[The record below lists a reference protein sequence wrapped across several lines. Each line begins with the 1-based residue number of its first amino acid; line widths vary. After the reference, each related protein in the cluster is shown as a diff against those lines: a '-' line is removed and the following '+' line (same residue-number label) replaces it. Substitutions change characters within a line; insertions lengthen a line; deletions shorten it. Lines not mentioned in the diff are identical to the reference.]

1 MKNLGCT
8 MCILA
13 FSSFSSLT
21 SALKDE
27 KARTHIVHPSF
38 FILHLTPHTSHL
50 TPHIYTSHLTPHTS
64 HLTSAASQEE
74 TPASQEETP
83 ASQEKEKLQPARMQ
97 FQPVGKNLGDG
108 TQDAHCA
115 SWFFLILQSLIRG
128 RPAHE
133 PPQRENSKK
142 KLYIE

>member
-1 MKNLGCT
+1 VRCE
-8 MCILA
+8 
-13 FSSFSSLT
+13 
-21 SALKDE
+21 LKDE
-27 KARTHIVHPSF
+27 KARMHNVHPSF
-38 FILHLTPHTSHL
+38 FILHLTLHTSHI

-83 ASQEKEKLQPARMQ
+83 ASQEERETPAS
-97 FQPVGKNLGDG
+97 
-108 TQDAHCA
+108 QDAIPA
-115 SWFFLILQSLIRG
+115 SREELRGWDPGCTLCILFFFILQSLIRG